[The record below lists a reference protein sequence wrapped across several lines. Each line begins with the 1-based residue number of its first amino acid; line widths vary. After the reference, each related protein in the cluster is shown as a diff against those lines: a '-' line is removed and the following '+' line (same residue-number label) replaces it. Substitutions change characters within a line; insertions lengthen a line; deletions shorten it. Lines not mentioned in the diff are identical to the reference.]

1 MTIDFL
7 GIIVR
12 VKGDYYAKNIEI
24 FKSMQNISIYLIEKD
39 RIILSLDCDDIK
51 LLINRMK
58 EIENLEGVIDIYP
71 VFDLVNFFL

>member
-1 MTIDFL
+1 MNFL

-12 VKGDYYAKNIEI
+12 VKRDYYAKNIEI
-24 FKSMQNISIYLIEKD
+24 FKSMQNTSVYLIETY
-39 RIILSLDCDDIK
+39 RIILRLDCDDIK

-71 VFDLVNFFL
+71 VFYKDGFIPF